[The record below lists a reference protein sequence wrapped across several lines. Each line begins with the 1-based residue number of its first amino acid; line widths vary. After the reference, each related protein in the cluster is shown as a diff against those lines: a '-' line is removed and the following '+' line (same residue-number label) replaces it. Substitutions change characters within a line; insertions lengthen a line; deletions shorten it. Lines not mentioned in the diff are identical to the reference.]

1 MSTPPFDTATPNV
14 ARMYDYWLGGTD
26 NFEADRQAAEA
37 VRKIRP
43 NVAEQA
49 LDNKRFQTRAVTYV
63 AGHGVRQF
71 LDIGSG
77 LPTSPVPAPGAEPQ
91 WLATHE
97 AARQVMPDAMVAY
110 VDHDS
115 IAVQHSRVL
124 LGDGHD
130 AVVAVEADMR
140 DPKAILADDDIRA
153 AGFDLD
159 APACVVLACVLHFVD
174 AETARGIASTFARM
188 LAPGSYLV
196 ISVGF
201 GRGREGT
208 DFAST
213 YNAQNGPR
221 IYAHSWEEITGLF
234 DGLDLVPPGI
244 AETSEWHPGQPG
256 RAVGDRESMIV
267 AGVARRPL
275 TPVVTG
281 KGSGRGRSVSWGRW
295 VCRRMLRWQPR
306 FGGRFRAG
314 GRADGGGVGAQVG
327 DVAGV
332 DFAPAV
338 APRPRRAAVEV
349 GGQAVQALMP
359 AGPVARGLAEFAE
372 RVGQGEHGARAV
384 RAQFDAQQVGAPGEL
399 HDLGRVEHLH
409 LAVEAVAA

>member
-1 MSTPPFDTATPNV
+1 VGRPPRPRPGRAIRGVWAGRSGRRPGGTFPALYCRVMSTPPFDTATPNV

-71 LDIGSG
+71 LDVGSG

-97 AARQVMPDAMVAY
+97 AARRVMPDAMVAY

-140 DPKAILADDDIRA
+140 DPKAILADDDLRA

-174 AETARGIASTFARM
+174 AETARGITSTFTRM

-201 GRGREGT
+201 GRGGEGT
-208 DFAST
+208 TFAST

-221 IYAHSWEEITGLF
+221 IYSHSWEEITGLF
-234 DGLDLVPPGI
+234 DGLELVPPGI
-244 AETSEWHPGQPG
+244 AETSDWLPGQPES
-256 RAVGDRESMIV
+256 ALGDRESMIL

-275 TPVVTG
+275 VRRSASAEAAAEEPVTHEVRESVLVRSRS
-281 KGSGRGRSVSWGRW
+281 GSGATASRHKVKVSR
-295 VCRRMLRWQPR
+295 
-306 FGGRFRAG
+306 
-314 GRADGGGVGAQVG
+314 
-327 DVAGV
+327 
-332 DFAPAV
+332 
-338 APRPRRAAVEV
+338 
-349 GGQAVQALMP
+349 
-359 AGPVARGLAEFAE
+359 
-372 RVGQGEHGARAV
+372 
-384 RAQFDAQQVGAPGEL
+384 
-399 HDLGRVEHLH
+399 
-409 LAVEAVAA
+409 

>member
-174 AETARGIASTFARM
+174 AGTARGIASTFARM

-201 GRGREGT
+201 GPGREGT

-234 DGLDLVPPGI
+234 DGLELVPPGI

-295 VCRRMLRWQPR
+295 VCRRMLRWLVGG
-306 FGGRFRAG
+306 GGRFRAG

>member
-77 LPTSPVPAPGAEPQ
+77 LPTSPVLTPGAEPQ

-97 AARQVMPDAMVAY
+97 AARRVMPDAMVAY

-140 DPKAILADDDIRA
+140 DPKAILADDELRA

-174 AETARGIASTFARM
+174 AGTARDIASTFARM

-196 ISVGF
+196 VSVGF
-201 GRGREGT
+201 ARGREGT
-208 DFAST
+208 NFAST
-213 YNAQNGPR
+213 YNAQNGPP
-221 IYAHSWEEITGLF
+221 IYSHSWEEITGLF
-234 DGLDLVPPGI
+234 DGLELIPPGI
-244 AETSEWHPGQPG
+244 VETSEWLAGQPEG
-256 RAVGDRESMIV
+256 AVGDRESMIV

-275 TPVVTG
+275 TRRPIVNTDRAEAAAG
-281 KGSGRGRSVSWGRW
+281 PAGS
-295 VCRRMLRWQPR
+295 
-306 FGGRFRAG
+306 AG
-314 GRADGGGVGAQVG
+314 GTANRAEAAAGA
-327 DVAGV
+327 A
-332 DFAPAV
+332 
-338 APRPRRAAVEV
+338 
-349 GGQAVQALMP
+349 
-359 AGPVARGLAEFAE
+359 
-372 RVGQGEHGARAV
+372 GARLT
-384 RAQFDAQQVGAPGEL
+384 GTK
-399 HDLGRVEHLH
+399 
-409 LAVEAVAA
+409 

>member
-1 MSTPPFDTATPNV
+1 MSTPPFDNATPNV
-14 ARMYDYWLGGTD
+14 ARMYDYWLGGTA

-77 LPTSPVPAPGAEPQ
+77 LPTSPVTSPGAEPQ

-174 AETARGIASTFARM
+174 AGTARGIASTFARM

-244 AETSEWHPGQPG
+244 METSEWLPGQPEG
-256 RAVGDRESMIV
+256 AVGDRESMIV
-267 AGVARRPL
+267 AGVACRPL
-275 TPVVTG
+275 PMAPVAALGPQAPQAVYGSLSRPGRNPGSRHLPLPSHSSQAATG
-281 KGSGRGRSVSWGRW
+281 AMWHRDGCMRRVVALRRLAGR
-295 VCRRMLRWQPR
+295 L
-306 FGGRFRAG
+306 
-314 GRADGGGVGAQVG
+314 GVGSLWYL
-327 DVAGV
+327 
-332 DFAPAV
+332 
-338 APRPRRAAVEV
+338 RAA
-349 GGQAVQALMP
+349 
-359 AGPVARGLAEFAE
+359 
-372 RVGQGEHGARAV
+372 
-384 RAQFDAQQVGAPGEL
+384 
-399 HDLGRVEHLH
+399 
-409 LAVEAVAA
+409 

>member
-1 MSTPPFDTATPNV
+1 MSMPSFDTGTPNV

-26 NFEADRQAAEA
+26 NFEADRQAAAA
-37 VRKIRP
+37 VGKIRP

-71 LDIGSG
+71 LDVGSG
-77 LPTSPVPAPGAEPQ
+77 LPTSPAQAPGAGPQ

-97 AARQVMPDAMVAY
+97 AARRVMPDAMVAY

-140 DPKAILADDDIRA
+140 DPKAILADDEIRA

-174 AETARGIASTFARM
+174 AGTARDITSTFARM

-201 GRGREGT
+201 GRGRAGT
-208 DFAST
+208 NFAST

-221 IYAHSWEEITGLF
+221 IYAHSQEEITGLF

-244 AETSEWHPGQPG
+244 VEASDWLPGQPET
-256 RAVGDRESMIV
+256 ALGDRESMIV

-275 TPVVTG
+275 P
-281 KGSGRGRSVSWGRW
+281 
-295 VCRRMLRWQPR
+295 
-306 FGGRFRAG
+306 RAG
-314 GRADGGGVGAQVG
+314 GGR
-327 DVAGV
+327 
-332 DFAPAV
+332 
-338 APRPRRAAVEV
+338 APRQGAAAGRRGRAPRQGAAAAASL
-349 GGQAVQALMP
+349 GHLNRHDMTLTRLY
-359 AGPVARGLAEFAE
+359 ARRWGI
-372 RVGQGEHGARAV
+372 GGARW
-384 RAQFDAQQVGAPGEL
+384 E
-399 HDLGRVEHLH
+399 
-409 LAVEAVAA
+409 

>member
-77 LPTSPVPAPGAEPQ
+77 LPTSPVLAPGTEPQ

-174 AETARGIASTFARM
+174 AGTARDIASTFARM

-201 GRGREGT
+201 GRGREGN

-234 DGLDLVPPGI
+234 DGLELVPPGI

-275 TPVVTG
+275 TP
-281 KGSGRGRSVSWGRW
+281 W
-295 VCRRMLRWQPR
+295 VRLTATRQPAR
-306 FGGRFRAG
+306 C
-314 GRADGGGVGAQVG
+314 DVGAALREG
-327 DVAGV
+327 EAGRL
-332 DFAPAV
+332 D
-338 APRPRRAAVEV
+338 
-349 GGQAVQALMP
+349 
-359 AGPVARGLAEFAE
+359 
-372 RVGQGEHGARAV
+372 
-384 RAQFDAQQVGAPGEL
+384 
-399 HDLGRVEHLH
+399 
-409 LAVEAVAA
+409 

>member
-1 MSTPPFDTATPNV
+1 MSMPSFDTGTPNV

-26 NFEADRQAAEA
+26 NFEADRQAAAA
-37 VRKIRP
+37 VGKIRP

-71 LDIGSG
+71 LDVGSG
-77 LPTSPVPAPGAEPQ
+77 LPTSPAQAPGTGPQ

-97 AARQVMPDAMVAY
+97 AARRVMPDAMVAY

-140 DPKAILADDDIRA
+140 DPKAILADDEIRA

-174 AETARGIASTFARM
+174 AGTARDITSTFARM

-201 GRGREGT
+201 GRGRAGT
-208 DFAST
+208 NFAST
-213 YNAQNGPR
+213 YNAQDGPR
-221 IYAHSWEEITGLF
+221 IYAHSQEEITGLF

-244 AETSEWHPGQPG
+244 VETSDWLPGQPET
-256 RAVGDRESMIV
+256 ALGDRESMIV

-275 TPVVTG
+275 PRAG
-281 KGSGRGRSVSWGRW
+281 AAGAARPAAGRRGR
-295 VCRRMLRWQPR
+295 
-306 FGGRFRAG
+306 
-314 GRADGGGVGAQVG
+314 
-327 DVAGV
+327 
-332 DFAPAV
+332 
-338 APRPRRAAVEV
+338 APRQR
-349 GGQAVQALMP
+349 P
-359 AGPVARGLAEFAE
+359 AW
-372 RVGQGEHGARAV
+372 
-384 RAQFDAQQVGAPGEL
+384 DT
-399 HDLGRVEHLH
+399 
-409 LAVEAVAA
+409 

>member
-140 DPKAILADDDIRA
+140 DPKAILADDDLRA

-174 AETARGIASTFARM
+174 AGTARDIASTFARM

-196 ISVGF
+196 VSVGF

-208 DFAST
+208 EFAST

-234 DGLDLVPPGI
+234 DGLELVPPGI
-244 AETSEWHPGQPG
+244 AEASEWHPGQPG

-275 TPVVTG
+275 TLWASRVSLAARLPRAG
-281 KGSGRGRSVSWGRW
+281 AGSGR
-295 VCRRMLRWQPR
+295 PR
-306 FGGRFRAG
+306 PARCE
-314 GRADGGGVGAQVG
+314 VM
-327 DVAGV
+327 
-332 DFAPAV
+332 PAV
-338 APRPRRAAVEV
+338 AGTAPHRAGATAPAAASRASRRAWP
-349 GGQAVQALMP
+349 GR
-359 AGPVARGLAEFAE
+359 RGCPTGSTGS
-372 RVGQGEHGARAV
+372 RW
-384 RAQFDAQQVGAPGEL
+384 P
-399 HDLGRVEHLH
+399 
-409 LAVEAVAA
+409 

>member
-1 MSTPPFDTATPNV
+1 MSTPPFDASKPNV

-26 NFEADRQAAEA
+26 NFEVDRQAAEA
-37 VRKIRP
+37 VRRLRP

-77 LPTSPVPAPGAEPQ
+77 LPTSPVRTPGAEPQ
-91 WLATHE
+91 WLPTHE

-140 DPKAILADDDIRA
+140 NPKAILADDELRA

-174 AETARGIASTFARM
+174 AETAHRIASTFARA

-213 YNAQNGPR
+213 YNAQDGPR
-221 IYAHSWEEITGLF
+221 IYAHSLAEITGLF
-234 DGLDLVPPGI
+234 DDLELVPPGI
-244 AETSEWHPGQPG
+244 VETSAWLPGQPG
-256 RAVGDRESMIV
+256 TVLGDQPNMIV
-267 AGVARRPL
+267 AGVARRL
-275 TPVVTG
+275 
-281 KGSGRGRSVSWGRW
+281 
-295 VCRRMLRWQPR
+295 
-306 FGGRFRAG
+306 
-314 GRADGGGVGAQVG
+314 
-327 DVAGV
+327 
-332 DFAPAV
+332 
-338 APRPRRAAVEV
+338 
-349 GGQAVQALMP
+349 
-359 AGPVARGLAEFAE
+359 
-372 RVGQGEHGARAV
+372 
-384 RAQFDAQQVGAPGEL
+384 
-399 HDLGRVEHLH
+399 
-409 LAVEAVAA
+409 

>member
-124 LGDGHD
+124 LGDGHGSFT
-130 AVVAVEADMR
+130 
-140 DPKAILADDDIRA
+140 K
-153 AGFDLD
+153 
-159 APACVVLACVLHFVD
+159 
-174 AETARGIASTFARM
+174 
-188 LAPGSYLV
+188 APGSPFPAGEQPWGFALGDINGDGISDVAV
-196 ISVGF
+196 IPNDHDLKDHSQLTVRILFGDGHGHLTPRHGPPLSLEGCAGIWSVAIGDVNNDGDADVAVF
-201 GRGREGT
+201 C
-208 DFAST
+208 
-213 YNAQNGPR
+213 AQNNKIALFLGSQDGAFQRLMIDVP
-221 IYAHSWEEITGLF
+221 TG
-234 DGLDLVPPGI
+234 
-244 AETSEWHPGQPG
+244 T
-256 RAVGDRESMIV
+256 
-267 AGVARRPL
+267 AG
-275 TPVVTG
+275 
-281 KGSGRGRSVSWGRW
+281 WGR
-295 VCRRMLRWQPR
+295 V
-306 FGGRFRAG
+306 AI
-314 GRADGGGVGAQVG
+314 G
-327 DVAGV
+327 DVNDSGAAAIIV
-332 DFAPAV
+332 D
-338 APRPRRAAVEV
+338 
-349 GGQAVQALMP
+349 
-359 AGPVARGLAEFAE
+359 
-372 RVGQGEHGARAV
+372 GADKDVITVLQSR
-384 RAQFDAQQVGAPGEL
+384 
-399 HDLGRVEHLH
+399 
-409 LAVEAVAA
+409 